1 MGKATM
7 QSNYRAF
14 MNAALPLLRF
24 IKPSCVMAVCLLVG
38 MPLAHAEKA
47 DRDQPMN
54 AESDALRYDD
64 AKQLSVFTGNVVI
77 TKGTIVIRGARVEV
91 RQDPQGNQFGV
102 VTGTGASQA
111 FFRQKRE
118 GLNEFIEGVADRIDY
133 NGQADTVQFQGKAV
147 MRRYRGTTLAD
158 ETAGNLI
165 VYNNGNDTFS
175 VDGGLANRTAAN
187 PSGRVRAMLTPAP
200 RPDGAPAQQPGSPP
214 GLRSTPMIDG
224 APR

>member
-7 QSNYRAF
+7 KSKYRAF

-24 IKPSCVMAVCLLVG
+24 FKPTCVMAVCLLVAL
-38 MPLAHAEKA
+38 PLAHAEKA
-47 DRDQPMN
+47 DRNQPMN

-102 VTGTGASQA
+102 VTGSAAGQA

-147 MRRYRGTTLAD
+147 MRRYRDTTLAD

-165 VYNNGNDTFS
+165 VYNNSNDTFS
-175 VDGGLANRTAAN
+175 VDGGVASRTPAN

-200 RPDGAPAQQPGSPP
+200 RPDGAPAQPAAAQPG
-214 GLRSTPMIDG
+214 LKSTPLLDG
-224 APR
+224 VPR

>member
-1 MGKATM
+1 
-7 QSNYRAF
+7 
-14 MNAALPLLRF
+14 MNSALLR
-24 IKPSCVMAVCLLVG
+24 PSFPILSKVLLVS
-38 MPLAHAEKA
+38 LLAWLSVAHAEKA
-47 DRDQPMN
+47 DRQQPMN

-64 AKQLSVFTGNVVI
+64 ARQLSVFTGNVVI
-77 TKGTIVIRGARVEV
+77 TKGTIIIRGDRVEV

-102 VTGTGASQA
+102 VTGSATSQA

-158 ETAGNLI
+158 ETAGSLI

-175 VDGGLANRTAAN
+175 VDGGVANRTPSN
-187 PSGRVRAMLTPAP
+187 PSGRVRAVLTPAP
-200 RPDGAPAQQPGSPP
+200 KPEVDGPAPTSGQPGLKNSPA
-214 GLRSTPMIDG
+214 LDG
-224 APR
+224 TKR